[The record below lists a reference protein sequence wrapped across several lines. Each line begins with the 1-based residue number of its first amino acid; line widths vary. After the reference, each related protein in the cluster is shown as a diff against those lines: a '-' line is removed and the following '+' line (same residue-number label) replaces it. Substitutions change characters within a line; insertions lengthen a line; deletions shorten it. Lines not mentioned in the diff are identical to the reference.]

1 MPKIKYIHAEGKT
14 INVIGIDPGA
24 KGGITLIT
32 ENNVTSR
39 KCPDTPE
46 SMASAFMLLLE
57 SVKLS
62 NTKVC
67 MEFVHAFPT
76 DSRRSAFKFG
86 TNYGIWRGIV
96 ASYDLHYAE
105 VSPQK
110 WIKYYNIGKLT
121 KLERKRALKERAIE
135 LFPNLKVTF
144 NISDSLLIANY
155 AKREMF

>member
-1 MPKIKYIHAEGKT
+1 MPKNNPKKRN

-32 ENNVTSR
+32 KNGVVSK

-46 SMASAFMLLLE
+46 KMAGEFMNMLE
-57 SVKLS
+57 QVDSLS

-86 TNYGIWRGIV
+86 TNYGLWRGIV
-96 ASYDLHYAE
+96 ASYDIEYAE

-110 WIKYYNIGKLT
+110 WIKYFEIGKLT
-121 KLERKRALKERAIE
+121 KTERKRALKEKAIK
-135 LFPNLKVTF
+135 LFPNIKVTF
-144 NISDSLLIANY
+144 NISDSLLIAHY
-155 AKREMF
+155 AKEMMF